1 VVDDTINQA
10 GVGKFTRQGTDSVAA
25 ESAVQ
30 RPEKVSTVDTPASVD
45 RNAPVLAHHE
55 IDISAPVS
63 RVWALH
69 QDVNAWPAW
78 QSDITAAQLNGA
90 FAPGGSFTWT
100 SFGFT
105 VTSTVY
111 AVHDQSRVLWG
122 GTGDGITGVH
132 EWVFT
137 ATPAG
142 AHVETTESFAGAPVE
157 ADVAG
162 MQRVLD
168 AAIASLPGRT
178 WSPSSRSLPAAPEGS
193 DREHSGHESAG
204 APREDHAKAYRHW
217 V

>member
-10 GVGKFTRQGTDSVAA
+10 GAGKFTRQGTDSVAA
-25 ESAVQ
+25 EPAVQ
-30 RPEKVSTVDTPASVD
+30 RPEKLSTVDIPASVD

-90 FAPGGSFTWT
+90 FAPGESFTWT

-132 EWVFT
+132 EWAFT
-137 ATPAG
+137 ATSG
-142 AHVETTESFAGAPVE
+142 GTHVETTESFSGAPVE
-157 ADVAG
+157 ADIAG
-162 MQRVLD
+162 MQKVLD
-168 AAIASLPGRT
+168 GSLVSWLNHLKNAAE
-178 WSPSSRSLPAAPEGS
+178 AAG
-193 DREHSGHESAG
+193 
-204 APREDHAKAYRHW
+204 
-217 V
+217 

>member
-1 VVDDTINQA
+1 MEPGQLANDKEGI
-10 GVGKFTRQGTDSVAA
+10 
-25 ESAVQ
+25 
-30 RPEKVSTVDTPASVD
+30 TVDTPTSVD

-63 RVWALH
+63 RVWILH
-69 QDVNAWPAW
+69 QDVNAWPTW

-111 AVHDQSRVLWG
+111 AVQDQSRVLWG

-142 AHVETTESFAGAPVE
+142 THVATTESFAGAPVE

-168 AAIASLPGRT
+168 GSLVSWLNHLKNAAE
-178 WSPSSRSLPAAPEGS
+178 AAG
-193 DREHSGHESAG
+193 
-204 APREDHAKAYRHW
+204 
-217 V
+217 

>member
-1 VVDDTINQA
+1 
-10 GVGKFTRQGTDSVAA
+10 
-25 ESAVQ
+25 
-30 RPEKVSTVDTPASVD
+30 VDTPASVD
-45 RNAPVLAHHE
+45 RDAPVLAHHE

-69 QDVNAWPAW
+69 QDVNAWPAR

-111 AVHDQSRVLWG
+111 AVQDQSRVLWG

-137 ATPAG
+137 ATPVG
-142 AHVETTESFAGAPVE
+142 THVETTESFADAPVE

-168 AAIASLPGRT
+168 GSLT
-178 WSPSSRSLPAAPEGS
+178 SWLN
-193 DREHSGHESAG
+193 HLKN
-204 APREDHAKAYRHW
+204 APRRSDSTGTMAVAGRAWRIRHHAVMSTARLFSR
-217 V
+217 VCTMIVEL

>member
-1 VVDDTINQA
+1 M
-10 GVGKFTRQGTDSVAA
+10 
-25 ESAVQ
+25 
-30 RPEKVSTVDTPASVD
+30 DTPASVD

-105 VTSTVY
+105 VTS
-111 AVHDQSRVLWG
+111 R
-122 GTGDGITGVH
+122 GTRCRTSPGSCGAAPAMASPACTNGDSPRH
-132 EWVFT
+132 RP
-137 ATPAG
+137 AT
-142 AHVETTESFAGAPVE
+142 HVATTESFAGAPVE

-162 MQRVLD
+162 MERVLD
-168 AAIASLPGRT
+168 GSLVSWLNHLKSAAE
-178 WSPSSRSLPAAPEGS
+178 AAG
-193 DREHSGHESAG
+193 
-204 APREDHAKAYRHW
+204 
-217 V
+217 

>member
-1 VVDDTINQA
+1 MM
-10 GVGKFTRQGTDSVAA
+10 
-25 ESAVQ
+25 
-30 RPEKVSTVDTPASVD
+30 DTPTTVD

-69 QDVNAWPAW
+69 QDVNAWPTW

-111 AVHDQSRVLWG
+111 ALQDQSRVLWG

-137 ATPAG
+137 AAPAG
-142 AHVETTESFAGAPVE
+142 THVETTESFAGAPVE
-157 ADVAG
+157 ADAAG
-162 MQRVLD
+162 MQRLLD
-168 AAIASLPGRT
+168 GSLASWLNHLKNAAE
-178 WSPSSRSLPAAPEGS
+178 AAG
-193 DREHSGHESAG
+193 
-204 APREDHAKAYRHW
+204 
-217 V
+217 

>member
-1 VVDDTINQA
+1 
-10 GVGKFTRQGTDSVAA
+10 
-25 ESAVQ
+25 
-30 RPEKVSTVDTPASVD
+30 VDTPVGVD

-69 QDVNAWPAW
+69 QDVNAWPTW

-90 FAPGGSFTWT
+90 FAPGRSFTWT

-111 AVHDQSRVLWG
+111 AVQDQSRVLRG

-137 ATPAG
+137 PTRAG
-142 AHVETTESFAGAPVE
+142 THVETTESFAGAPVE

-162 MQRVLD
+162 MQKVLD
-168 AAIASLPGRT
+168 GSLVSWLNHLKNAAE
-178 WSPSSRSLPAAPEGS
+178 AAG
-193 DREHSGHESAG
+193 
-204 APREDHAKAYRHW
+204 
-217 V
+217 

>member
-1 VVDDTINQA
+1 VPGDQE
-10 GVGKFTRQGTDSVAA
+10 G
-25 ESAVQ
+25 
-30 RPEKVSTVDTPASVD
+30 STVDTPASVD

-69 QDVNAWPAW
+69 QDVSAWPAW

-111 AVHDQSRVLWG
+111 AVQDQSRVLWG

-132 EWVFT
+132 EWVFN

-142 AHVETTESFAGAPVE
+142 THVETTESFAGAPVE

-168 AAIASLPGRT
+168 GSLTSWLNNLKSAAEATG
-178 WSPSSRSLPAAPEGS
+178 
-193 DREHSGHESAG
+193 
-204 APREDHAKAYRHW
+204 
-217 V
+217 

>member
-1 VVDDTINQA
+1 M
-10 GVGKFTRQGTDSVAA
+10 F
-25 ESAVQ
+25 
-30 RPEKVSTVDTPASVD
+30 D

-69 QDVNAWPAW
+69 QDVNAWPTW
-78 QSDITAAQLNGA
+78 QSDITAAQLKGA
-90 FAPGGSFTWT
+90 FAPGESFTWT

-111 AVHDQSRVLWG
+111 PVQDQSRVLWG

-137 ATPAG
+137 ATPG
-142 AHVETTESFAGAPVE
+142 GTHVETTESFAGAPVE

-168 AAIASLPGRT
+168 GSSVPGSRRRAERRLRRVNRLHAQASQMELRPADQVT
-178 WSPSSRSLPAAPEGS
+178 ELPAAEQR
-193 DREHSGHESAG
+193 DRD
-204 APREDHAKAYRHW
+204 P
-217 V
+217 

>member
-1 VVDDTINQA
+1 MHWPTRVDRSCNVALRQDAILPPLGTWLAA
-10 GVGKFTRQGTDSVAA
+10 GQVQGARVPIAFELSQLPGDQ
-25 ESAVQ
+25 EGLN
-30 RPEKVSTVDTPASVD
+30 VDTPASVD

-69 QDVNAWPAW
+69 QDVNTW

-111 AVHDQSRVLWG
+111 AVQDQSRVLWG

-142 AHVETTESFAGAPVE
+142 THVETTESFAGAPVE

-162 MQRVLD
+162 MKRVLD
-168 AAIASLPGRT
+168 GSLVSWLNHLKNAAE
-178 WSPSSRSLPAAPEGS
+178 AAG
-193 DREHSGHESAG
+193 
-204 APREDHAKAYRHW
+204 
-217 V
+217 

>member
-1 VVDDTINQA
+1 
-10 GVGKFTRQGTDSVAA
+10 
-25 ESAVQ
+25 
-30 RPEKVSTVDTPASVD
+30 VDTPASVD

-90 FAPGGSFTWT
+90 FAPAGSFTWT

-111 AVHDQSRVLWG
+111 AVQDQSRVLWG

-142 AHVETTESFAGAPVE
+142 THVETTESFAGAPVE
-157 ADVAG
+157 ADAAG

-168 AAIASLPGRT
+168 GSLVSWLNHLKNAAE
-178 WSPSSRSLPAAPEGS
+178 AAG
-193 DREHSGHESAG
+193 
-204 APREDHAKAYRHW
+204 
-217 V
+217 

>member
-1 VVDDTINQA
+1 MASLDLQPICFEPYHFPAYLRQPGRASSRVRARITLESSQLSD
-10 GVGKFTRQGTDSVAA
+10 GKEGF
-25 ESAVQ
+25 
-30 RPEKVSTVDTPASVD
+30 TVDTPTSVD
-45 RNAPVLAHHE
+45 GNAPVLAHHE

-69 QDVNAWPAW
+69 QDVNAWPTW
-78 QSDITAAQLNGA
+78 QSDITAAHLNGA
-90 FAPGGSFTWT
+90 FAPGESFTWT

-111 AVHDQSRVLWG
+111 AVQDQARVLWG

-132 EWVFT
+132 EWIFT

-142 AHVETTESFAGAPVE
+142 THVETTESFAGAPVE

-168 AAIASLPGRT
+168 GSLVSWLNHLKNAAQ
-178 WSPSSRSLPAAPEGS
+178 APVP
-193 DREHSGHESAG
+193 D
-204 APREDHAKAYRHW
+204 
-217 V
+217 

>member
-1 VVDDTINQA
+1 M
-10 GVGKFTRQGTDSVAA
+10 
-25 ESAVQ
+25 
-30 RPEKVSTVDTPASVD
+30 DTPTSVD

-69 QDVNAWPAW
+69 QDVNTWPAW
-78 QSDITAAQLNGA
+78 QFDITAAQLNGA

-111 AVHDQSRVLWG
+111 AVQDHSRVLWG

-142 AHVETTESFAGAPVE
+142 THAATTESFAGAPVE

-168 AAIASLPGRT
+168 GSLVSWLNHLKNAAE
-178 WSPSSRSLPAAPEGS
+178 AAG
-193 DREHSGHESAG
+193 
-204 APREDHAKAYRHW
+204 
-217 V
+217 

>member
-1 VVDDTINQA
+1 M
-10 GVGKFTRQGTDSVAA
+10 
-25 ESAVQ
+25 
-30 RPEKVSTVDTPASVD
+30 VDTPTSVD

-69 QDVNAWPAW
+69 HDVNAWPAW
-78 QSDITAAQLNGA
+78 QSDITAAQLNGTL
-90 FAPGGSFTWT
+90 APGGSFTWT

-111 AVHDQSRVLWG
+111 AVQDQSRVLWG

-142 AHVETTESFAGAPVE
+142 THAETTESFAGAAVE

-168 AAIASLPGRT
+168 GSLVSWLNHLKNAAEAPG
-178 WSPSSRSLPAAPEGS
+178 
-193 DREHSGHESAG
+193 
-204 APREDHAKAYRHW
+204 
-217 V
+217 

>member
-1 VVDDTINQA
+1 M
-10 GVGKFTRQGTDSVAA
+10 
-25 ESAVQ
+25 
-30 RPEKVSTVDTPASVD
+30 
-45 RNAPVLAHHE
+45 
-55 IDISAPVS
+55 S

-69 QDVNAWPAW
+69 QDVGAWPAW
-78 QSDITAAQLNGA
+78 QSDITAALLNGA

-111 AVHDQSRVLWG
+111 AVQDQSRVLWG

-142 AHVETTESFAGAPVE
+142 THVTTTESFAGAAVE

-162 MQRVLD
+162 MQQVLD
-168 AAIASLPGRT
+168 GSLTSWLNPPRTLPRRPGSTRGEGGGPRF
-178 WSPSSRSLPAAPEGS
+178 SAHAPPRQSCRPAN
-193 DREHSGHESAG
+193 
-204 APREDHAKAYRHW
+204 
-217 V
+217 